1 MNRVFDPIDIV
12 FIVLISIYLIV
23 LITIGLILWY
33 QKEQRDKLK
42 LEKMVTDR
50 EKEIAKEKVETKEVS
65 KAKEETKEASVKKD
79 TVKKENKVIKE
90 NKDKAKEVKNKNN
103 SKNAKDKNN
112 TNKKV
117 KIPKG
122 KGLQKDNKK
131 ALSYDEFKNKRSL
144 RNIYGPASKESYQK
158 YLKVVEKLGATGAEH
173 DRAKMEV
180 SSIYKDLGIMSTH
193 KR

>member
-12 FIVLISIYLIV
+12 FIVLISLYLIV

-50 EKEIAKEKVETKEVS
+50 EKEIVKENVETKEVS

-90 NKDKAKEVKNKNN
+90 
-103 SKNAKDKNN
+103 
-112 TNKKV
+112 T
-117 KIPKG
+117 
-122 KGLQKDNKK
+122 
-131 ALSYDEFKNKRSL
+131 
-144 RNIYGPASKESYQK
+144 KESETKQ
-158 YLKVVEKLGATGAEH
+158 
-173 DRAKMEV
+173 
-180 SSIYKDLGIMSTH
+180 
-193 KR
+193 